1 MVYKIQKRPTEL
13 YLSPVTSED
22 INLKENRCKS
32 PSRNSTKMVT
42 PTRTNSVERK
52 YKLMKKKSSKDKDQ
66 LMKGN
71 VFEVKKDSNNNT
83 NNNTCDCPKSTA
95 TKNKSNKSNKLWKNA
110 RLFDAVL
117 DNDFKGVRDCLIT
130 DEMDVN
136 EFSPEGTSVLHIASA
151 AGFLDCLELLLEC
164 GAKVDSTD
172 ANNRTPLEYA
182 VIYGNFECAALLIE
196 HGADSK
202 VIKNGIN

>member
-13 YLSPVTSED
+13 YLTPVVSDE
-22 INLKENRCKS
+22 ILLKDNRCKS
-32 PSRNSTKMVT
+32 PSRNSSKMVT

-52 YKLMKKKSSKDKDQ
+52 YKLIKKKSSKDKDQ
-66 LMKGN
+66 LTKGN
-71 VFEVKKDSNNNT
+71 VFEAKKDNNN
-83 NNNTCDCPKSTA
+83 NSSNTCDCPKSTV
-95 TKNKSNKSNKLWKNA
+95 TKNKNKSNKVWKNA
-110 RLFDAVL
+110 KLFDAVL
-117 DNDFKGVRDCLIT
+117 DNDFSAVRQCLIA
-130 DEMDVN
+130 DELDVN

-172 ANNRTPLEYA
+172 SNTRTPLEYA